1 MNLRIFVALTVLLS
15 ASSLVAQ
22 ERGARKTELK
32 SLRDKASYSFGMT
45 MGGGLK
51 KQAVDVD
58 IELLI
63 QGLRDASG
71 NGKTALTDEQAFEA
85 MEAFEK
91 DVTAKRAEDAK
102 RFMADNKK
110 RPGIKSTASGLQ
122 YKILKPGKGV
132 RPKVDDVV
140 SVNYRASFTNGTQ
153 FETNGEKPFTTPLNQ
168 VIPGWQEA
176 LQLMEVGSKWQLFIP
191 PDLAYGAEGSAP
203 AIGPNTPLIF
213 ELELVEISKPTV
225 GRTKTAP
232 LK

>member
-1 MNLRIFVALTVLLS
+1 MNLRVFVALTVLLS
-15 ASSLVAQ
+15 ASQLLAQ
-22 ERGARKTELK
+22 DRAPRKAELR

-51 KQAVDVD
+51 KQNVDID

-63 QGLRDASG
+63 QGLRDATG
-71 NGKTALTDEQAFEA
+71 NGKMALTEEQAFEA
-85 MEAFEK
+85 MESFEK
-91 DVTAKRAEDAK
+91 DVAAKRADDAK
-102 RFMADNKK
+102 RFLADNKK
-110 RPGIKSTASGLQ
+110 RPGVKTTASGLQ

-132 RPKVDDVV
+132 RPKADDVV
-140 SVNYRASFTNGTQ
+140 SVNYRASFVNGTQ
-153 FETNGEKPFTTPLNQ
+153 FETNGDKPFTTPLNQ

-176 LQLMEVGSKWQLFIP
+176 LQLMDVGAKWQLFIP

-203 AIGPNTPLIF
+203 AIGPNTTLIF
-213 ELELVEISKPTV
+213 EIELVEISKPTV

>member
-1 MNLRIFVALTVLLS
+1 MNLRVLVALTVLLS
-15 ASSLVAQ
+15 ASQLVAQ
-22 ERGARKTELK
+22 ERGARKAELR

-51 KQAVDVD
+51 KQNVDID

-63 QGLRDASG
+63 QGLRDATG
-71 NGKTALTDEQAFEA
+71 NGKMALTEEQAFEA
-85 MEAFEK
+85 MESFEK
-91 DVTAKRAEDAK
+91 DVAAKRADDAK
-102 RFMADNKK
+102 RFLADNKK
-110 RPGIKSTASGLQ
+110 RPGIKATASGLQ

-132 RPKVDDVV
+132 RPKPDDVV
-140 SVNYRASFTNGTQ
+140 SVNYRASFVNGTQ

-176 LQLMEVGSKWQLFIP
+176 LQLMDVGSKWQLFIP

-203 AIGPNTPLIF
+203 AIGPNTTLIF
-213 ELELVEISKPTV
+213 EIELVEISKPTV